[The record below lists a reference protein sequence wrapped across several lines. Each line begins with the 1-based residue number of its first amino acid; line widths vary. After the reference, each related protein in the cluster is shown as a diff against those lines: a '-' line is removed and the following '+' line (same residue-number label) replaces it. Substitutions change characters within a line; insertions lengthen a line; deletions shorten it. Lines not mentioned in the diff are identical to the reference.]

1 MKYILVTILCCLGL
15 GACLGRGGGKSL
27 TAERPRQASVRV
39 PERYSYRIAAVH
51 PHDPSSYTQGL
62 YWDRGRLYE
71 GTGLYGE
78 SALLETDP
86 ATGKA
91 LRRESLPAEL
101 FGEGI
106 ARLGDTIYQLTWQ
119 EGRALLYD
127 AATFRRI
134 GEFRYP
140 GEGWGLTT
148 DGSVLY
154 ASDGTS
160 RIRVLDPRD
169 FSVKREIFVI
179 AEGRAQEYLN
189 ELEWIGGELWANV
202 YMTDLIVRIDPAT
215 GEVTGVIDL
224 TGLLPEADRTPQTD
238 VLNGIAWDRETGRIF
253 VTGKRWSKLF
263 EIEPV
268 GR

>member
-1 MKYILVTILCCLGL
+1 M
-15 GACLGRGGGKSL
+15 
-27 TAERPRQASVRV
+27 
-39 PERYSYRIAAVH
+39 
-51 PHDPSSYTQGL
+51 
-62 YWDRGRLYE
+62 
-71 GTGLYGE
+71 
-78 SALLETDP
+78 
-86 ATGKA
+86 
-91 LRRESLPAEL
+91 
-101 FGEGI
+101 
-106 ARLGDTIYQLTWQ
+106 TWQ

-169 FSVKREIFVI
+169 FSVKREIFVT

-224 TGLLPEADRTPQTD
+224 TGLLPEADRTPETD